1 MIIRRYEADIT
12 LAYITDTLTKMGFKV
27 SRIEDGHDLYYSDTS
42 RMYTENNIRV
52 RARRKLLDKMVIEM
66 NIEMNIVFVH
76 GDETDAKAFLDNL
89 ARM

>member
-1 MIIRRYEADIT
+1 VIIRHYEEDIT
-12 LAYITDTLTKMGFKV
+12 LAYITDMLTKMGFRV
-27 SRIEDGHDLYYSDTS
+27 SRVEDGHDLYYSDAS

-52 RARRKLLDKMVIEM
+52 RARRKLLDKMVIEV
-66 NIEMNIVFVH
+66 NGEMNIVFVY